1 VSLPFIAASGGS
13 KLRKGFTLIELLVVI
28 AIIAILV
35 ALLLPAVQQAREAAR
50 RAQCKSNLK
59 QIGVAMHNYH
69 DVHRTLPPGFIGV
82 DLATGTPN
90 INGMNSFGWGTFIL
104 PMLDQGTLYKDFNTK
119 VSLLDPVNNP
129 ANEAPSQKLL
139 TAYRCPTDTA
149 QDVWDLGDASGNFLI
164 TLSSSNYV
172 GHFGTLELE
181 DCEMTP
187 NQQCI
192 GDGTLYHNSTTRFRD
207 FTDGQ
212 SSTFVAGERRSGDP
226 GDFNSTWVGAPAN
239 GEEALAR
246 ILGIADHTPNHED
259 AHLDDF
265 SSQHVGGCHMLAGDG
280 AVHFVGES
288 IDEGVW
294 KALGTRR
301 GDELVG
307 EF

>member
-1 VSLPFIAASGGS
+1 VSQSIIAAAGGL

-59 QIGVAMHNYH
+59 QIGIGLHNYH

-82 DLATGTPN
+82 DLATGTPH
-90 INGMNSFGWGTFIL
+90 IGGMNSFGWGTFIL
-104 PMLDQGTLYKDFNTK
+104 PMVDQASLYQEFNTK
-119 VSLLDPVNNP
+119 VSLLDPANNP
-129 ANEAPSQKLL
+129 ANDPPTQKILNV
-139 TAYRCPTDTA
+139 YRCPSDTA
-149 QDVWDLGDASGNFLI
+149 KDNWNLDDEMGNFLI

-181 DCEMTP
+181 DCELTP

-192 GDGTLYHNSTTRFRD
+192 GDGALYHNSKVRFRD

-212 SSTFVAGERRSGDP
+212 SSTLISGERRSGDP
-226 GDFNSTWVGAPAN
+226 GDFNSTWVGAPEE
-239 GEEALAR
+239 GEESLAR
-246 ILGIADHTPNHED
+246 ILGIADHTPNQDD

-265 SSQHVGGCHMLAGDG
+265 SSMHIGGCHMLAGDG

-288 IDEGVW
+288 IDKGVW
-294 KALGTRR
+294 QALGTLR
-301 GDELVG
+301 GEELVG

>member
-1 VSLPFIAASGGS
+1 MSQSVIAASSGS
-13 KLRKGFTLIELLVVI
+13 KFRKGFTLIELLVVI

-59 QIGVAMHNYH
+59 QIGIGLHNYH
-69 DVHRTLPPGFIGV
+69 DVHQTLPPGFVGV
-82 DLATGTPN
+82 DLATRTPN
-90 INGMNSFGWGTFIL
+90 IGGMNSFGWGTFIL
-104 PMLDQGTLYKDFNTK
+104 PMLDQAPLYQEFNTK

-129 ANEAPSQKLL
+129 TNDAPTQKILSV
-139 TAYRCPTDTA
+139 YRCPSDTA
-149 QDVWDLGDASGNFLI
+149 QDTWNLDDEMGNFLI

-172 GHFGTLELE
+172 GHFGTLELH
-181 DCEMTP
+181 DCELTP

-192 GDGTLYHNSTTRFRD
+192 GDGALYHNSAVRFRD

-212 SSTFVAGERRSGDP
+212 SSTFMAGERRSGDP
-226 GDFNSTWVGAPAN
+226 GDFNSTWVGAPAE

-246 ILGIADHTPNHED
+246 ILGIADHTPNHEN

-265 SSQHVGGCHMLAGDG
+265 SSPHIGGCHMLAADG
-280 AVHFVGES
+280 AVHFVGS
-288 IDEGVW
+288 TLDEGVW
-294 KALGTRR
+294 KALATRV

>member
-1 VSLPFIAASGGS
+1 VSQPFIAALGGS
-13 KLRKGFTLIELLVVI
+13 KLRRGFTLIELLVVI

-90 INGMNSFGWGTFIL
+90 INGMNSFGWGVFIL

-129 ANEAPSQKLL
+129 ANEAPTQKILN
-139 TAYRCPTDTA
+139 AYRCPTDTA
-149 QDVWDLGDASGNFLI
+149 LDVWTLGDSSGNFLVE
-164 TLSSSNYV
+164 LSSSNYV

-181 DCEMTP
+181 DCELTP

-192 GDGTLYHNSTTRFRD
+192 GDGVLYHNSTTRFRD

-226 GDFNSTWVGAPAN
+226 GDFNSTWVGASAN
-239 GEEALAR
+239 GEEAMAR

-265 SSQHVGGCHMLAGDG
+265 SSMHVGGCHMLAGDG

-288 IDEGVW
+288 LDEKVW
-294 KALGTRR
+294 KSLATRR

>member
-1 VSLPFIAASGGS
+1 MSQSVIAASSGS
-13 KLRKGFTLIELLVVI
+13 NFRRGFTLIELLVVI

-59 QIGVAMHNYH
+59 QIGIGLHNYH
-69 DVHRTLPPGFIGV
+69 DVHQTLPPGFVGV
-82 DLATGTPN
+82 DLATRTPN
-90 INGMNSFGWGTFIL
+90 IGGMNSFGWGTFIL
-104 PMLDQGTLYKDFNTK
+104 PMLDQAPLYQEFNTK

-129 ANEAPSQKLL
+129 ANDAPTQKILQV
-139 TAYRCPTDTA
+139 YRCPSDTA
-149 QDVWDLGDASGNFLI
+149 QDTWNLDDEMGNFLI

-181 DCEMTP
+181 DCELTP

-192 GDGTLYHNSTTRFRD
+192 GDGALYHNSVVRFRD

-212 SSTFVAGERRSGDP
+212 SSTFMAGERRSGDP
-226 GDFNSTWVGAPAN
+226 GDFNSTWVGAPAE

-246 ILGIADHTPNHED
+246 ILGIADHTPNHENG
-259 AHLDDF
+259 HLDDF
-265 SSQHVGGCHMLAGDG
+265 SSQHVGGCHMLAADG
-280 AVHFVGES
+280 AVHFVGS
-288 IDEGVW
+288 TLDEGVW
-294 KALGTRR
+294 KALATRA

>member
-1 VSLPFIAASGGS
+1 MSQSFIAASGGS
-13 KLRKGFTLIELLVVI
+13 RPRKGFTLIELLVVI

-59 QIGVAMHNYH
+59 QIGIAMHNYH
-69 DVHRTLPPGFIGV
+69 EVHRTLPPGFIGA
-82 DLATGTPN
+82 DLATRTPN

-104 PMLDQGTLYKDFNTK
+104 PMLDQGTLYKELNTK

-129 ANEAPSQKLL
+129 ATAAPTQRFLNV
-139 TAYRCPTDTA
+139 YRCPSDPA
-149 QDVWDLGDASGNFLI
+149 PEVWNLDDESGNFLI

-172 GHFGTLELE
+172 GHFGTSGLE
-181 DCEMTP
+181 DCELMP
-187 NQQCI
+187 NQQCL
-192 GDGTLYHNSTTRFRD
+192 GDGVFYHNSVTRFRD
-207 FTDGQ
+207 FSDGQ
-212 SSTFVAGERRSGDP
+212 SSTLVAGERRSGDP

-246 ILGIADHTPNHED
+246 ILGIADLTPNHEN

-265 SSQHVGGCHMLAGDG
+265 SSSHTGGCHMLAGDG
-280 AVHFVGES
+280 AVHFLS
-288 IDEGVW
+288 TNIDDGVW
-294 KALGTRR
+294 KSLATRK

-307 EF
+307 DF

>member
-1 VSLPFIAASGGS
+1 VSQSANAASGGP
-13 KLRKGFTLIELLVVI
+13 KLRRGFTLIELLVVI

-59 QIGVAMHNYH
+59 QIGIGLHNYH
-69 DVHRTLPPGFIGV
+69 DVNRTLPPGFIGV
-82 DLATGTPN
+82 DLATRTPH
-90 INGMNSFGWGTFIL
+90 IGGMNSFGWGVFIL
-104 PMLDQGTLYKDFNTK
+104 PMVDQAPLYQEFNTN
-119 VSLLDPVNNP
+119 VSLLDPVHSP
-129 ANEAPSQKLL
+129 ANDAPTQQILNV
-139 TAYRCPTDTA
+139 YRCPSDTA
-149 QDVWDLGDASGNFLI
+149 QDTWNLDDEMGNFLI

-172 GHFGTLELE
+172 GHFGTLELH
-181 DCEMTP
+181 DCELTP

-192 GDGTLYHNSTTRFRD
+192 GDGALYHNSAVRFRD

-212 SSTFVAGERRSGDP
+212 SSTFVTGERRSGDP
-226 GDFNSTWVGAPAN
+226 GDFNSTWVGAPEE

-265 SSQHVGGCHMLAGDG
+265 SSMHTGGCHMLAGDG
-280 AVHFVGES
+280 AVHFVGEN
-288 IDEGVW
+288 IDDGVW
-294 KALGTRR
+294 KSLGTLR

>member
-1 VSLPFIAASGGS
+1 VSQSAIAASGSS

-59 QIGVAMHNYH
+59 QIGVALHNYH

-82 DLATGTPN
+82 DLPTRTPN
-90 INGMNSFGWGTFIL
+90 IHGMNSFGWGTFIL
-104 PMLDQGTLYKDFNTK
+104 PMIDQASLYQEFNTN
-119 VSLLDPVNNP
+119 VSLLAAANNP
-129 ANEAPSQKLL
+129 ASEAPTQKPL
-139 TAYRCPTDTA
+139 AVYRCPSDTA
-149 QDVWDLGDASGNFLI
+149 PDVWDLDDDSGNFLI
-164 TLSSSNYV
+164 KLASSNYV

-187 NQQCI
+187 NKQCI

-212 SSTFVAGERRSGDP
+212 SSTLMVGERRSGNP

-265 SSQHVGGCHMLAGDG
+265 SSMHTGGCHMLAADG
-280 AVHFVGES
+280 AVHFVSENM
-288 IDEGVW
+288 DDTAW
-294 KALGTRR
+294 KALATRR

-307 EF
+307 DF